1 METMN
6 FSNETLNAAVN
17 AIKESQE
24 EIKNLHELAK
34 NSSINEVAQR
44 YLMEK
49 LSITQTEAEEVV
61 ENIQKGI
68 DEFKTLYQANSEN
81 EQINL
86 RFKLEEITAKMEE
99 KQRMEYLNG
108 VLTALQLAAQDT
120 TSKEQVSELLDK
132 NSKLSSSELIDEIER
147 LASDA
152 FPIEKM
158 AEFIDKG
165 INADVIIDLAHQI
178 DMNKNEYCFL
188 TALMLYTQQYESKI
202 KFSDSENP
210 LPASL
215 IGSLACAGIES
226 IIHTGELKE
235 GKIDLKRW
243 QTILKYILGA
253 LLGCTLFFT
262 AIIVNGLL
270 ISSVIAFVLSI
281 FGTSAIAIFVAMA
294 IAAYACWGISD
305 WMIEGIEKVMSIL
318 SGVYDQYIE
327 PVTQKIKHLAES
339 VKNWFTNLL
348 HKNEAKTEKPQTEE
362 NSVSST
368 VTVQPAGVIKI

>member
-34 NSSINEVAQR
+34 KSSINEVAQR

-86 RFKLEEITAKMEE
+86 RSKLEEITAKMEE

-178 DMNKNEYCFL
+178 DMNKNEYCFI